1 MQLHNAQLNYP
12 VHEKELL
19 AIVRTLKKW
28 RIELLGTPFT
38 VYTDHRT
45 LENFMSQWELSCR
58 QVRWQEFFGQYNFTI
73 EYIPGEE
80 NTVANAFLRLP
91 CDTEDVPTNAH
102 ETVNM
107 PADLHVD
114 IKAVSLVMSVTPDA
128 SLLKDIKSGYKTDPW
143 CVKLTNLISSLPELQ
158 DHDGLLYIN
167 DRLVIPRVAHLRETI
182 FKLAHNDLGH
192 FGLEKFYAVLVTSSK
207 YEPLFIP

>member
-80 NTVANAFLRLP
+80 NTVANAFL
-91 CDTEDVPTNAH
+91 
-102 ETVNM
+102 
-107 PADLHVD
+107 
-114 IKAVSLVMSVTPDA
+114 
-128 SLLKDIKSGYKTDPW
+128 
-143 CVKLTNLISSLPELQ
+143 
-158 DHDGLLYIN
+158 
-167 DRLVIPRVAHLRETI
+167 
-182 FKLAHNDLGH
+182 
-192 FGLEKFYAVLVTSSK
+192 
-207 YEPLFIP
+207 